1 MKGRRHH
8 IVRRTQKIKSFFKQY
23 ERYLSGG
30 AFIAGFIGDSL
41 ILPRIDFWGVY
52 AILAVYLF
60 FVMTA
65 IALTLAFEASHPIK
79 KYLTTIAPALPVVTQ
94 FFFGSLMS
102 AIFVYYSRSATIIE
116 SGPFMFLLL
125 VIFAGNEI
133 FRGQLQRLEFQ
144 VSLLFFVMYMGMTFA
159 VPVFFGAIGPQMFL
173 LSGVVAVFII
183 VLYILFLRVFSSKT
197 VARAKWFFVFCI
209 GGILAVMNVLYFS
222 HLIPPIPLSLRVA
235 GIYHSIEKKNT
246 TYIAMEEPMS
256 VTERLIHSY
265 PVVHITREPL
275 YFFSAVFAPTTLETT
290 IVHVWQFYD
299 DDTKT
304 WETKLR
310 SAFPIAGGRDG
321 GYRGYTIKNN
331 VIPGHWRVRVETERG
346 ELLGSSTFVAV
357 LATTPTIFTPR
368 KL

>member
-1 MKGRRHH
+1 MKVRRY
-8 IVRRTQKIKSFFKQY
+8 VVAQRTQKIKSFFKQY

-52 AILAVYLF
+52 ALLGVYLF

-65 IALTLAFEASHPIK
+65 IALTLALEVAHPIK
-79 KYLTTIAPALPVVTQ
+79 KYFTTIAPALPLVTQ

-102 AIFVYYSRSATIIE
+102 AIFVYYSRSATIVE
-116 SGPFMFLLL
+116 SWPFMMLLII
-125 VIFAGNEI
+125 IFAGNEI
-133 FRGQLQRLEFQ
+133 FQSKLKRLEFQ
-144 VSLLFFVMYMGMTFA
+144 VSLLFFVIYMGMVFA
-159 VPVFFGAIGPQMFL
+159 VPVFFGAIGPYMFL
-173 LSGVVAVFII
+173 LSGVVALIVA
-183 VLYILFLRVFSSKT
+183 VLYILLLRIFSPKT
-197 VARAKWFFVFCI
+197 IARAKWFFMLSI
-209 GGILAVMNVLYFS
+209 GGILVLMNVLYFT

-235 GIYHSIEKKNT
+235 GIYHSIERKNA
-246 TYIAMEEPMS
+246 TYVAMEESVS
-256 VTERLIHSY
+256 VTRRLMYSY

-275 YFFSAVFAPTTLETT
+275 YFFSAVFAPTTLKTR
-290 IVHVWQFYD
+290 IVHVWQYYD
-299 DDTKT
+299 EDTKT

-310 SAFPIAGGRDG
+310 SAFAIVGGRDG

-346 ELLGSSTFVAV
+346 ELLGSTTFVV
-357 LATTPTIFTPR
+357 LLATSPVLLTEK